1 MLPKRVQRSNM
12 LEVHWPVVIRV
23 ARDIGLHPCGPFFC
37 VRLNPFEQ
45 VVGPGKYERGE
56 RNTHRRVR
64 STGCRGEHLNRQEC
78 QLQSGALVGLAFA
91 V

>member
-1 MLPKRVQRSNM
+1 M

-45 VVGPGKYERGE
+45 VVSQVNMKEAKEIHTAVSDLQVAEG
-56 RNTHRRVR
+56 NT
-64 STGCRGEHLNRQEC
+64 
-78 QLQSGALVGLAFA
+78 
-91 V
+91 